1 MASYSNVG
9 HKGPREFW
17 VETQN
22 YWDVYLF
29 TILVYIYKT
38 VTCVDYR
45 KWFIA
50 VCWMIYPGI
59 YKYIWNYLCK
69 LISSESSYDNSLM
82 NFNKHLWNIFCLWVC
97 PDPFSQYRLSKNV
110 CSAVQWYTELSH
122 ALHQNKQQMF
132 QKKSNLKVK
141 YQCSA
146 FFLWMNYIVKSDPEE
161 PSNIPWRST
170 EIQVWVNLL

>member
-29 TILVYIYKT
+29 TILVHIYKT
-38 VTCVDYR
+38 VTCIDYS

-82 NFNKHLWNIFCLWVC
+82 NFNKHLWNIF
-97 PDPFSQYRLSKNV
+97 
-110 CSAVQWYTELSH
+110 
-122 ALHQNKQQMF
+122 
-132 QKKSNLKVK
+132 
-141 YQCSA
+141 
-146 FFLWMNYIVKSDPEE
+146 FLWDCSNPFTQYNLSTKSLTLNLNFFFMTFGVMSYYSKQTTNVEKVVQTWKWSIIV
-161 PSNIPWRST
+161 
-170 EIQVWVNLL
+170 